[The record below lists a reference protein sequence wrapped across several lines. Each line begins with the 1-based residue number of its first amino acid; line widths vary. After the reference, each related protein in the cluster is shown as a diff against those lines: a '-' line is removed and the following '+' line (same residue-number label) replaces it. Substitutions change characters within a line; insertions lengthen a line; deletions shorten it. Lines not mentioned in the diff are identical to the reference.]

1 MTRISLMARGAA
13 ADGTVTMM
21 AGTVIAGLA
30 AYAWQAAGTRTLGS
44 VAFAPVAATWTIAFL
59 VSTVL
64 LAPIEQLA
72 TRTMASGADGRAQLA
87 QTIGMLWRLVG
98 AAAIALGAITFLLRR
113 PLFQGN
119 GGYALICLAT
129 VLGFGQLLFLR
140 GVLAG
145 ERNFAGYGW
154 VSAADALLR
163 FGVGVPL
170 VVLGGSAL
178 AFAWTI
184 PAGTLVAL
192 RWRKHRPSRQEA
204 ERRVAH
210 RVPVRW
216 FLATT
221 VGGSAAAQ
229 LILAGGPL
237 LLALLNAPSRAITV
251 LFVTQTA
258 MRGAF
263 LIATP
268 AWARALP
275 TLTAVALRREHW
287 RLSRLAE
294 LIGAASVLL
303 AAICGAVAAAIG
315 PQIVAALFGESSR
328 PDAMIAGLVAAGTTL
343 AIGNL
348 GLNQVLVAAVR
359 TNRIMIAWWAA
370 LFVNLAWVGLGPDVA
385 LHRVAVGFV
394 IGELVALAALTV
406 ASSPGLAPAQ
416 VVSLVRRL
424 RAMRAISQP

>member
-1 MTRISLMARGAA
+1 MARGAA

-21 AGTVIAGLA
+21 AGTVVAGLA
-30 AYAWQAAGTRTLGS
+30 AYAWQASGTRTLGS

-129 VLGFGQLLFLR
+129 VLGFGQLLFVR

-145 ERNFAGYGW
+145 ERNFAGYGL

-192 RWRKHRPSRQEA
+192 RWR
-204 ERRVAH
+204 
-210 RVPVRW
+210 
-216 FLATT
+216 
-221 VGGSAAAQ
+221 
-229 LILAGGPL
+229 
-237 LLALLNAPSRAITV
+237 
-251 LFVTQTA
+251 
-258 MRGAF
+258 
-263 LIATP
+263 
-268 AWARALP
+268 
-275 TLTAVALRREHW
+275 
-287 RLSRLAE
+287 
-294 LIGAASVLL
+294 
-303 AAICGAVAAAIG
+303 
-315 PQIVAALFGESSR
+315 
-328 PDAMIAGLVAAGTTL
+328 
-343 AIGNL
+343 
-348 GLNQVLVAAVR
+348 
-359 TNRIMIAWWAA
+359 
-370 LFVNLAWVGLGPDVA
+370 
-385 LHRVAVGFV
+385 
-394 IGELVALAALTV
+394 
-406 ASSPGLAPAQ
+406 
-416 VVSLVRRL
+416 
-424 RAMRAISQP
+424 